1 MIDDSTMYKIA
12 IPLFKVALAIAL
24 IGIILGH
31 YDHILTAAIY
41 AILLAFLVKERN
53 AEERKDT
60 PTNN

>member
-12 IPLFKVALAIAL
+12 IPMFKVALAIAL

-41 AILLAFLVKERN
+41 AILLVFLIKERN